1 MLDSQHINIGGVVML
16 SNSKAFKEESVQKIN
31 KLKENL
37 LKPIILKKLLEEG
50 IINSSTYMNALK
62 EKNNEG

>member
-1 MLDSQHINIGGVVML
+1 ML
-16 SNSKAFKEESVQKIN
+16 SNSKAFKEESVPKI

>member
-16 SNSKAFKEESVQKIN
+16 SNSKAFKEESVQKI

-37 LKPIILKKLLEEG
+37 LNPIILKKLLEEG

>member
-16 SNSKAFKEESVQKIN
+16 SNSKAFKEESVQKI

-37 LKPIILKKLLEEG
+37 LKPIILKKILEEG

>member
-16 SNSKAFKEESVQKIN
+16 SNSKAFKEESVQKI

>member
-1 MLDSQHINIGGVVML
+1 ML
-16 SNSKAFKEESVQKIN
+16 SNSKAFKEESVQKI

-37 LKPIILKKLLEEG
+37 LKPVILKKLLEEG

-62 EKNNEG
+62 EKKNEG

>member
-16 SNSKAFKEESVQKIN
+16 SNSKAFKEESVQKI

-62 EKNNEG
+62 GKNNEG